1 VEYLNYLDKMVRNY
15 ARCTREIKTSNA
27 VKKAAFNKKETLFTS
42 KLKLNL
48 SKKLLFDVQATVHRD
63 KFL

>member
-1 VEYLNYLDKMVRNY
+1 MVRNY